1 VTASSVTRNHSFGG
15 LNYSNLDRIV
25 LNCGSGAN
33 TIEIAN
39 GVFPNVEAYG
49 NDGPDTYIVG
59 GGNLTGFQ
67 PQNYD
72 GGNGNDTIIFDNHLD
87 ATSRIWDIRNG
98 EVLFGGIIPLA
109 MSNFE
114 SVGILGGT
122 GNDEFTFQTV
132 IGKSLNIN
140 GGSGSNHFI
149 LGFQTPVF
157 FSLPVTLIGG
167 DGGDRFTINDAAIGG
182 VGSVSMDGGGGFNYM
197 DVNQPLAT
205 GFDISHGYN
214 GGFFTPRFGA
224 DNHNIFG
231 FSNINSTVYNGNAGD
246 NLFNVFSAG
255 QAFGTV
261 KINGGAGND
270 TFRLVP
276 QPSGYTFEHLA
287 IDGNQGIDTF
297 TYDSSA
303 LSTDERYTIGSNTLQ
318 IARGLATETITTA
331 SLDQITLIG
340 GSGNDVFTLREYS
353 VGTAV
358 AVSGGPGDDTLNF
371 GGNSLAFLNSSTQFI
386 FSGGTGFDRINVNN
400 TVDIGDWTYSRI
412 SGSIYATRA
421 FCGDLR
427 LIENTTEEMTVNAGP
442 GGDTFLA
449 PSAAGGT
456 HTIFNGAGGYDIFQP
471 GSIGLGTGL
480 TSLSLLFGK
489 ITFDAGTP
497 TLLGGG
503 RVIVSASA
511 QSTSRTMHLDA
522 STIGARPGDK
532 LFGPGGSVEFFNI
545 TDMLLTL
552 GTGSD
557 VVYAQPLAN
566 ATVHIVGNSPTTTP
580 GDTLN
585 LLLESAQDYV
595 INGSEASG
603 SVTSTNLRTL
613 SYSGFETGPNVV
625 TEAPLLGLANPILFL
640 PENTSTVTRIK
651 MADVIITDD
660 GLGINSLTLS
670 GADADFFEL
679 DGTTLYLKAGTVL
692 DFETKISYA
701 MTVHVDDATIGG
713 SPDDSVD
720 FTLTI
725 SDRGI
730 NWIGSSGDWNTA
742 ANWLDENMLNR
753 VPAAGDEVIIDVAAG
768 ITVTHLSGTHSVQS
782 LTINAPFTMS
792 GGTLIVTGNLLLQNA
807 ATFTMT
813 GGILRSATVIA
824 DGDAGFTAANAIFD
838 DVTLG
843 ATVGGIPL
851 SASVQVNGGSIT
863 VTGGL
868 TFANGSSLLLN
879 NHMNLFGGQTLS
891 GEGEIRFKAS
901 GGSAAQINTSGHT
914 TFGSGLTMHRV
925 DAASTD
931 IFMIGGSITNHATIR
946 SDAGGRIR
954 ITATAAGTFIN
965 GVGGVLAADGGTL
978 SLTTAWSSTGQIV
991 VNNSTINLGGSFTTA
1006 GIGPISRTAGTINVV
1021 GVLDNTGR
1029 VFTLDADTGSWNLN
1043 ASGTLRG
1050 GSLVTAGGA
1059 MLAVATGT
1067 LDRLS
1072 LGDSSGEPDATAF
1085 VQIVDNSFVKGGLTF
1100 INGSIVQLANK
1111 QLNLVGDQ
1119 TVGGEGEIRLQGAF
1133 GNIVTFNHI
1142 TFGPGL
1148 MIHRADA
1155 HSSVIGMGGSGS
1167 ITNQATIRADAGGQ
1181 ISVGNPGNVFT
1192 NAANGLLEA
1201 AGGTLVVHNSGN
1213 YLAGTLTGGTWQAI
1227 GNSTLRITGADIT
1240 TNSARLILDG
1250 AGARLTRE
1258 LSGTSALANLSS
1270 NAAAGVLILR
1280 NGAGLTTSGSFAN
1293 EGSLSIG
1300 TASTVTTNGAFAQ
1313 HGDGSLTVEIGG
1325 TPTSGLFGRL
1335 VSTGAALL
1343 DGTLNVRLVNSYV
1356 PEEGQSYSIL
1366 RFASRSGIF
1375 AAINGLSVAD
1385 TRIFEAV
1392 YDETSLTLYS
1402 DINEAPIDLV
1412 LDQTSVAENMPPG
1425 TPVGSL
1431 STTDPDAA
1439 NTFTY
1444 TLVSGVGD
1452 VDNADFE
1459 LNGATLTTK
1468 VRFDYEVKNSY
1479 SVRIR
1484 STDQGGLF
1492 AEQIFTISVTNVTE
1506 LNGIDV
1512 QDGQTQR
1519 SFLRTLDVVFDQSS
1533 GLMDLIN
1540 QNRLQLTRFDLNGQ
1554 NGSLMSLPTRAVV
1567 GNQIRFDFGS
1577 QGIGGNRNSNAGDG
1591 YYELAVD
1598 MDGDG
1603 VFESKKYFH
1612 RLLGDVNGDGVVS
1625 SIDKSQVL
1633 SASGTATA
1641 ESDVNGDGIVNI
1653 FDTSLLSRAVG
1664 RKLKGGLFRDD

>member
-1 VTASSVTRNHSFGG
+1 MTNAGGDPDPDTDGGSRNSPTGQPTTNPGFLWRFDGPSIQYLFTSYNSADADGQTLGVDSGGPTHSAAAGQTVTENGITYFGSDNLGNPRYNFGARQLIPDTLALVLRDAYDYTTNDAADDGTFHALLQANGQLLIRGGAVSSAGLPSHDSFNIFKSGSNIVAEATLGNVVPGSQADNVLRSSFPISGVTSILILAGDGDDFVRISPLHSSIEITVNGGTGTNTLDVIGSGGNDIITVGSSVTSTGINIVSMPFIDEIVVRPGQGVDDVSGSSFVAPFRIELNAGGSTLNLTSLKAFSPVTINSSSSGNVVNIAPTGGAIDAPIIFNGSAGADTLTLGNGTLASISELITFNGGSGFEDKVILNDQGASTDSIFTVTAFSVTRNHSFGG

-25 LNCGSGAN
+25 LNCGSGAD

-72 GGNGNDTIIFDNHLD
+72 GGNGNDTIVFDNHLD

-255 QAFGTV
+255 QAFGGV

-421 FCGDLR
+421 FYGDLR

-471 GSIGLGTGL
+471 GSIGLGTDL

-532 LFGPGGSVEFFNI
+532 LFGPGRSVEFFNI

-595 INGSEASG
+595 INGSGASG
-603 SVTSTNLRTL
+603 SVTSTNRRTL

-625 TEAPLLGLANPILFL
+625 T
-640 PENTSTVTRIK
+640 
-651 MADVIITDD
+651 
-660 GLGINSLTLS
+660 
-670 GADADFFEL
+670 
-679 DGTTLYLKAGTVL
+679 
-692 DFETKISYA
+692 
-701 MTVHVDDATIGG
+701 
-713 SPDDSVD
+713 
-720 FTLTI
+720 
-725 SDRGI
+725 
-730 NWIGSSGDWNTA
+730 
-742 ANWLDENMLNR
+742 
-753 VPAAGDEVIIDVAAG
+753 
-768 ITVTHLSGTHSVQS
+768 
-782 LTINAPFTMS
+782 
-792 GGTLIVTGNLLLQNA
+792 
-807 ATFTMT
+807 
-813 GGILRSATVIA
+813 
-824 DGDAGFTAANAIFD
+824 
-838 DVTLG
+838 
-843 ATVGGIPL
+843 
-851 SASVQVNGGSIT
+851 
-863 VTGGL
+863 
-868 TFANGSSLLLN
+868 
-879 NHMNLFGGQTLS
+879 
-891 GEGEIRFKAS
+891 
-901 GGSAAQINTSGHT
+901 
-914 TFGSGLTMHRV
+914 
-925 DAASTD
+925 
-931 IFMIGGSITNHATIR
+931 
-946 SDAGGRIR
+946 
-954 ITATAAGTFIN
+954 
-965 GVGGVLAADGGTL
+965 
-978 SLTTAWSSTGQIV
+978 
-991 VNNSTINLGGSFTTA
+991 
-1006 GIGPISRTAGTINVV
+1006 
-1021 GVLDNTGR
+1021 
-1029 VFTLDADTGSWNLN
+1029 
-1043 ASGTLRG
+1043 
-1050 GSLVTAGGA
+1050 
-1059 MLAVATGT
+1059 
-1067 LDRLS
+1067 
-1072 LGDSSGEPDATAF
+1072 
-1085 VQIVDNSFVKGGLTF
+1085 
-1100 INGSIVQLANK
+1100 
-1111 QLNLVGDQ
+1111 
-1119 TVGGEGEIRLQGAF
+1119 
-1133 GNIVTFNHI
+1133 
-1142 TFGPGL
+1142 
-1148 MIHRADA
+1148 
-1155 HSSVIGMGGSGS
+1155 
-1167 ITNQATIRADAGGQ
+1167 
-1181 ISVGNPGNVFT
+1181 
-1192 NAANGLLEA
+1192 
-1201 AGGTLVVHNSGN
+1201 
-1213 YLAGTLTGGTWQAI
+1213 
-1227 GNSTLRITGADIT
+1227 
-1240 TNSARLILDG
+1240 
-1250 AGARLTRE
+1250 
-1258 LSGTSALANLSS
+1258 
-1270 NAAAGVLILR
+1270 
-1280 NGAGLTTSGSFAN
+1280 
-1293 EGSLSIG
+1293 
-1300 TASTVTTNGAFAQ
+1300 
-1313 HGDGSLTVEIGG
+1313 
-1325 TPTSGLFGRL
+1325 
-1335 VSTGAALL
+1335 
-1343 DGTLNVRLVNSYV
+1343 
-1356 PEEGQSYSIL
+1356 
-1366 RFASRSGIF
+1366 
-1375 AAINGLSVAD
+1375 
-1385 TRIFEAV
+1385 
-1392 YDETSLTLYS
+1392 
-1402 DINEAPIDLV
+1402 NEAPIDLV

-1625 SIDKSQVL
+1625 SIDKTQVL
-1633 SASGTATA
+1633 SALGTATA